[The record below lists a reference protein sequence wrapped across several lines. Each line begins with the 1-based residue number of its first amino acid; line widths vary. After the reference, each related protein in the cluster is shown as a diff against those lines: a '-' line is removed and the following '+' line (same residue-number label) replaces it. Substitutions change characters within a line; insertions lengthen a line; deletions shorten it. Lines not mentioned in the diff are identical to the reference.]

1 MDENF
6 LSPYD
11 ILGVSENA
19 SLGEIHCAYKRL
31 VRTVHPDR
39 NQKIYNW
46 SKEDVNEAFQMIF
59 QAYKTLVKQKKVST
73 EDFPETNVD
82 YILEEEYRISKEE
95 ASFDIKKFN
104 ENFNLMKQKIN
115 NLDEDPNDKGYSFF
129 NHGAKNVE
137 MIKFDNA
144 LIIYK
149 EPNEYLK
156 SSTAH
161 NLGETVIDDYS
172 INSNDNLHGSDL
184 KMAYKEPIKYKE
196 EEEELE
202 LELEKKLQELI
213 LEREQQIPLIDPKI
227 EEEKKK
233 KMERLEQIRQNKL
246 RKRDEI
252 LVTSLYLET

>member
-1 MDENF
+1 MEEDF

-11 ILGVSENA
+11 ILGVSETA

-59 QAYKTLVKQKKVST
+59 KAYKTLVKQKKVNV

-172 INSNDNLHGSDL
+172 INSNDSLYGSDL
-184 KMAYKEPIKYKE
+184 KIAYKEPIQHKEEKE
-196 EEEELE
+196 EEYLI
-202 LELEKKLQELI
+202 EKKLQELI
-213 LEREQQIPLIDPKI
+213 LKRDKQIPLIDPKI

>member
-39 NQKIYNW
+39 NQKVYNW

-104 ENFNLMKQKIN
+104 QNFNLMKQKFN
-115 NLDEDPNDKGYSFF
+115 TLDDDPNNKGYSFF
-129 NHGAKNVE
+129 NHGAEDVK
-137 MIKFDNA
+137 MIKFDNS
-144 LIIYK
+144 LVIYK
-149 EPNEYLK
+149 EPHEYLK
-156 SSTAH
+156 PTTAH
-161 NLGETVIDDYS
+161 NLGESVINDYS
-172 INSNDNLHGSDL
+172 INSNNLEGSDL
-184 KMAYKEPIKYKE
+184 KIAYREPTKLGEVKE
-196 EEEELE
+196 ENIEAKFKEL
-202 LELEKKLQELI
+202 LI
-213 LEREQQIPLIDPKI
+213 EREKSIPEIDPKVL
-227 EEEKKK
+227 EEKKK
-233 KMERLEQIRQNKL
+233 KKERVEQIRLNKL

-252 LVTSLYLET
+252 LVTSLYLK

>member
-1 MDENF
+1 MDQDF

-39 NQKIYNW
+39 NQKVYNW

-59 QAYKTLVKQKKVST
+59 KAYKTLVKQKKVNT
-73 EDFPETNVD
+73 EDFPETNID

-104 ENFNLMKQKIN
+104 QNFDLMKQKFN
-115 NLDEDPNDKGYSFF
+115 SLDDDPNNKGYSFF
-129 NHGAKNVE
+129 NHGAEDVK
-137 MIKFDNA
+137 MIKFDNS
-144 LIIYK
+144 LVIYK

-156 SSTAH
+156 PSTVQ
-161 NLGETVIDDYS
+161 NLGESVIDDYS
-172 INSNDNLHGSDL
+172 INSNNLEGSDL
-184 KMAYKEPIKYKE
+184 KLAYREPTKLEGVKE
-196 EEEELE
+196 ENLE
-202 LELEKKLQELI
+202 DKFQELL
-213 LEREQQIPLIDPKI
+213 LERKKTIPKIDPKVL
-227 EEEKKK
+227 EEKQKK
-233 KMERLEQIRQNKL
+233 KERLEQIRLNKL

-252 LVTSLYLET
+252 LVTSLYLK

>member
-1 MDENF
+1 MDQDF

-39 NQKIYNW
+39 NQKVYNW

-104 ENFNLMKQKIN
+104 QNFDIIKQKFN
-115 NLDEDPNDKGYSFF
+115 SLDDDPNNKGYSFF
-129 NHGAKNVE
+129 NHGAEDVK
-137 MIKFDNA
+137 MIKFDNS
-144 LIIYK
+144 LVIYK

-156 SSTAH
+156 PSTVQ
-161 NLGETVIDDYS
+161 NLGESVIDDYS
-172 INSNDNLHGSDL
+172 IKSNNLEGSDL
-184 KMAYKEPIKYKE
+184 KFAYREPTKLE
-196 EEEELE
+196 ETEEGNIED
-202 LELEKKLQELI
+202 KFQELL
-213 LEREQQIPLIDPKI
+213 LERKKTIPKIDPKTL
-227 EEEKKK
+227 EEKQKK
-233 KMERLEQIRQNKL
+233 KERLEQIRLNKL
-246 RKRDEI
+246 KKRDET
-252 LVTSLYLET
+252 LVTSLYLK

>member
-59 QAYKTLVKQKKVST
+59 QAYKTLVKQKKVTT

-104 ENFNLMKQKIN
+104 QDFDLIN
-115 NLDEDPNDKGYSFF
+115 KKSQDVDDDPNSRGYSFF
-129 NHGAKNVE
+129 NHGAKDIKMV
-137 MIKFDNA
+137 KFDNS
-144 LIIYK
+144 LIVYK
-149 EPNEYLK
+149 EPNEYINPSCAK
-156 SSTAH
+156 K
-161 NLGETVIDDYS
+161 LGESVIDDYS
-172 INSNDNLHGSDL
+172 ISSNNLSGSDL
-184 KMAYKEPIKYKE
+184 KLAYREPTKLKEKE
-196 EEEELE
+196 REKD
-202 LELEKKLQELI
+202 LEKKFQELL
-213 LEREQQIPLIDPKI
+213 LEREKPIPKGDPKED
-227 EEEKKK
+227 EERRKKK
-233 KMERLEQIRQNKL
+233 ERLEQIRLNKL
-246 RKRDEI
+246 KRRDEI
-252 LVTSLYLET
+252 LVTKLYLK

>member
-39 NQKIYNW
+39 NQKVYNW

-59 QAYKTLVKQKKVST
+59 QAYKTLVKQKKVTT

-104 ENFNLMKQKIN
+104 QNFDIIKQKYQD
-115 NLDEDPNDKGYSFF
+115 LDDDPNQRGYSFF
-129 NHGAKNVE
+129 NHGANDVKMV
-137 MIKFDNA
+137 KFDNS
-144 LIIYK
+144 LIVYK

-156 SSTAH
+156 PTTAQ
-161 NLGETVIDDYS
+161 NLGESIINDYS
-172 INSNDNLHGSDL
+172 INSNNLEGSDL
-184 KMAYKEPIKYKE
+184 KLAYREPTKLGEVKE
-196 EEEELE
+196 ENLE
-202 LELEKKLQELI
+202 AKFQELL
-213 LEREQQIPLIDPKI
+213 LEREKPIPKEDPKNS
-227 EEEKKK
+227 EERKKK
-233 KMERLEQIRQNKL
+233 KERLEQIRLNKL

-252 LVTSLYLET
+252 LVTKLYLE

>member
-39 NQKIYNW
+39 NQKVYNW

-59 QAYKTLVKQKKVST
+59 QAYKTLVKQKKVTT

-104 ENFNLMKQKIN
+104 QNFDIIKQKYQD
-115 NLDEDPNDKGYSFF
+115 LDDDPNQRGYSFF
-129 NHGAKNVE
+129 NHGANDVKMV
-137 MIKFDNA
+137 KFDNS
-144 LIIYK
+144 LIVYK

-156 SSTAH
+156 PTTAQ
-161 NLGETVIDDYS
+161 NLGESIINDYS
-172 INSNDNLHGSDL
+172 INSDNLSGSDL
-184 KMAYKEPIKYKE
+184 KIAYREPTKLGEIKE
-196 EEEELE
+196 ENIEE
-202 LELEKKLQELI
+202 KFQELL
-213 LEREQQIPLIDPKI
+213 LEREKPIPKEDPKNS
-227 EEEKKK
+227 EERKKK
-233 KMERLEQIRQNKL
+233 KERLEQIRLNKL

-252 LVTSLYLET
+252 LVTKLYLE

>member
-39 NQKIYNW
+39 NQKVYNW
-46 SKEDVNEAFQMIF
+46 TKEDVNEAFQMIF

-95 ASFDIKKFN
+95 ASFDIKQFN
-104 ENFNLMKQKIN
+104 QNFDLMKQKFN
-115 NLDEDPNDKGYSFF
+115 TLDDDPNNKGYSFF
-129 NHGAKNVE
+129 NHGAEDVK
-137 MIKFDNA
+137 MIKFDNS

-149 EPNEYLK
+149 EPHEYLQPT
-156 SSTAH
+156 TAQ
-161 NLGETVIDDYS
+161 NLGESVINDYS
-172 INSNDNLHGSDL
+172 INSNNLEGSDL
-184 KMAYKEPIKYKE
+184 KIAYREPTKLGDIE
-196 EEEELE
+196 EEDVEVKLKEL
-202 LELEKKLQELI
+202 LN
-213 LEREQQIPLIDPKI
+213 EREKIIPEIDTKVL
-227 EEEKKK
+227 EEKKK
-233 KMERLEQIRQNKL
+233 KKERIEQIRLNKL

-252 LVTSLYLET
+252 LVTSLYLK

>member
-39 NQKIYNW
+39 NQKVYNW

-59 QAYKTLVKQKKVST
+59 QAYKTLVKQKKVNT

-104 ENFNLMKQKIN
+104 QNFDLMKQKFNTI
-115 NLDEDPNDKGYSFF
+115 DDDPNNKGYSFF
-129 NHGAKNVE
+129 NHGAEDVK
-137 MIKFDNA
+137 MIKFDNS
-144 LIIYK
+144 LVIYK
-149 EPNEYLK
+149 EPHEYLNPT
-156 SSTAH
+156 TAK
-161 NLGETVIDDYS
+161 NLGESVINDYS
-172 INSNDNLHGSDL
+172 INSDNLNGSDL
-184 KMAYKEPIKYKE
+184 KFAYREPTKLGEIKE
-196 EEEELE
+196 ENVEEKLKEL
-202 LELEKKLQELI
+202 LI
-213 LEREQQIPLIDPKI
+213 EREKSIPEIDPKVL
-227 EEEKKK
+227 EEKKK
-233 KMERLEQIRQNKL
+233 KKERIEQIRLNKL

-252 LVTSLYLET
+252 LVTSLYLK

>member
-59 QAYKTLVKQKKVST
+59 QAYKTLVKQKKVTT

-104 ENFNLMKQKIN
+104 QDFVLIN
-115 NLDEDPNDKGYSFF
+115 KKSQDIDDDPNSRGYSFF
-129 NHGAKNVE
+129 NHGAKDIKMV
-137 MIKFDNA
+137 KFDNS
-144 LIIYK
+144 LIVYK
-149 EPNEYLK
+149 EPNEYIK
-156 SSTAH
+156 PSGAK
-161 NLGETVIDDYS
+161 NLGESVIDDYS
-172 INSNDNLHGSDL
+172 ISSNTLSGSDL
-184 KMAYKEPIKYKE
+184 KLAYREPTKLKEKE
-196 EEEELE
+196 EETD
-202 LELEKKLQELI
+202 LEKTFQELL
-213 LEREQQIPLIDPKI
+213 LEREPTKS
-227 EEEKKK
+227 EEQKEKENLGKK
-233 KMERLEQIRQNKL
+233 FQESRIKQMKNISIVS
-246 RKRDEI
+246 I
-252 LVTSLYLET
+252 LLL

>member
-1 MDENF
+1 MDQDF

-39 NQKIYNW
+39 NQKVYNW

-59 QAYKTLVKQKKVST
+59 KAYKTLVKQKKVNT
-73 EDFPETNVD
+73 EDFPETNID

-104 ENFNLMKQKIN
+104 QNFDLMKQKFN
-115 NLDEDPNDKGYSFF
+115 SLDDDPNNKGYSFF
-129 NHGAKNVE
+129 NHGAEDVK
-137 MIKFDNA
+137 MIKFDNS
-144 LIIYK
+144 LVIYK

-156 SSTAH
+156 PSTVQ
-161 NLGETVIDDYS
+161 NLGESVIDDYS
-172 INSNDNLHGSDL
+172 INSNNLEGSDL
-184 KMAYKEPIKYKE
+184 KLSYREPTKLEGVKE
-196 EEEELE
+196 ENIED
-202 LELEKKLQELI
+202 KFQELL
-213 LEREQQIPLIDPKI
+213 LERKKTIPKIDPKVL
-227 EEEKKK
+227 EEKQKK
-233 KMERLEQIRQNKL
+233 KERLEQIRLNKL

-252 LVTSLYLET
+252 PIRKYFT

>member
-59 QAYKTLVKQKKVST
+59 QAYKTLVKQKKVTT

-104 ENFNLMKQKIN
+104 QDFDLIN
-115 NLDEDPNDKGYSFF
+115 KKSQDVDDDPNSRGYSFF
-129 NHGAKNVE
+129 NHGAKDIKMV
-137 MIKFDNA
+137 KFDNS
-144 LIIYK
+144 LIVYK
-149 EPNEYLK
+149 EPNEYINHSCAK
-156 SSTAH
+156 K
-161 NLGETVIDDYS
+161 LGESVIDDYS
-172 INSNDNLHGSDL
+172 IISNNLSGSDL
-184 KMAYKEPIKYKE
+184 KLAYREPMKLKEKE
-196 EEEELE
+196 REKD
-202 LELEKKLQELI
+202 LEKKFQELL
-213 LEREQQIPLIDPKI
+213 LEREKPIPKGDPKED
-227 EEEKKK
+227 EERRKKK
-233 KMERLEQIRQNKL
+233 ERLEQIRLNKL
-246 RKRDEI
+246 KRRDEI
-252 LVTSLYLET
+252 LVTKLYLK

>member
-11 ILGVSENA
+11 ILGVSETA

-59 QAYKTLVKQKKVST
+59 NAYKTLVKQKKVTT

-104 ENFNLMKQKIN
+104 QDFDLIN
-115 NLDEDPNDKGYSFF
+115 KKSQDVDDDPNSRGYSFF
-129 NHGAKNVE
+129 NHGAKDIKMV
-137 MIKFDNA
+137 KFDNS
-144 LIIYK
+144 LIVYK
-149 EPNEYLK
+149 EPNEYINPSCAK
-156 SSTAH
+156 
-161 NLGETVIDDYS
+161 NLGESVIDDYS
-172 INSNDNLHGSDL
+172 ISSNNLSGSDL
-184 KMAYKEPIKYKE
+184 KLAYREPTKLKEKE
-196 EEEELE
+196 GETN
-202 LELEKKLQELI
+202 LEKKFQELL
-213 LEREQQIPLIDPKI
+213 LEREKSIPKEDPK
-227 EEEKKK
+227 ESEKRKKK
-233 KMERLEQIRQNKL
+233 KERLEQIRLNKL
-246 RKRDEI
+246 KRRDEI
-252 LVTSLYLET
+252 LVTKLYLK

>member
-39 NQKIYNW
+39 NQKVYNW

-104 ENFNLMKQKIN
+104 QNFDIIKQKYQD
-115 NLDEDPNDKGYSFF
+115 LDDDPNHRGYSFF
-129 NHGAKNVE
+129 NHGANDIKMV
-137 MIKFDNA
+137 KFDNS
-144 LIIYK
+144 LIVYK

-156 SSTAH
+156 PTTAQ
-161 NLGETVIDDYS
+161 NLGESIINDYS
-172 INSNDNLHGSDL
+172 INSNNLEGSDL
-184 KMAYKEPIKYKE
+184 KLAYREPTKLGEVKE
-196 EEEELE
+196 ENLE
-202 LELEKKLQELI
+202 AKFQELL
-213 LEREQQIPLIDPKI
+213 LEREKPIPKEDPKNL
-227 EEEKKK
+227 EERKKK
-233 KMERLEQIRQNKL
+233 KERLEQIRLNKL

-252 LVTSLYLET
+252 LVTKLYLE

>member
-59 QAYKTLVKQKKVST
+59 QAYKTLVKQKKVTT

-104 ENFNLMKQKIN
+104 QDFDLIN
-115 NLDEDPNDKGYSFF
+115 KKSQDVDDDPNSRGYSFF
-129 NHGAKNVE
+129 NHGAKDIKMV
-137 MIKFDNA
+137 KFDNS
-144 LIIYK
+144 LIVYK
-149 EPNEYLK
+149 EPNEYIK
-156 SSTAH
+156 PSGAK
-161 NLGETVIDDYS
+161 NLGESVIDDYS
-172 INSNDNLHGSDL
+172 INSNNLSGSDL
-184 KMAYKEPIKYKE
+184 KLAYREPTKLKAKEGE
-196 EEEELE
+196 TD
-202 LELEKKLQELI
+202 LEKKFQELL
-213 LEREQQIPLIDPKI
+213 LEREKPIPKGDPKED
-227 EEEKKK
+227 EERRKKK
-233 KMERLEQIRQNKL
+233 ERLEQIRLNKL
-246 RKRDEI
+246 KRRDEI
-252 LVTSLYLET
+252 LVTKLYLK

>member
-1 MDENF
+1 MDQDF

-39 NQKIYNW
+39 NQKVYNW

-104 ENFNLMKQKIN
+104 S
-115 NLDEDPNDKGYSFF
+115 LDDDPNNKGYSFF
-129 NHGAKNVE
+129 NHGAEDVK
-137 MIKFDNA
+137 MIKFDNS
-144 LIIYK
+144 LVIYK

-156 SSTAH
+156 PSTVQ
-161 NLGETVIDDYS
+161 NLGESVIDDYS
-172 INSNDNLHGSDL
+172 INSNNLEGSDL
-184 KMAYKEPIKYKE
+184 KLAYRVPTKLEETKE
-196 EEEELE
+196 ENVED
-202 LELEKKLQELI
+202 KFQELLLERKKTIPEIDPEI
-213 LEREQQIPLIDPKI
+213 LEEKQ
-227 EEEKKK
+227 KKK
-233 KMERLEQIRQNKL
+233 ERLEQIRLNKL
-246 RKRDEI
+246 KKRDEI
-252 LVTSLYLET
+252 LVTSLYLK

>member
-59 QAYKTLVKQKKVST
+59 QAYKTLVKQKKVTT

-104 ENFNLMKQKIN
+104 QDFDLIN
-115 NLDEDPNDKGYSFF
+115 KKSQDVDDDPNSRGYSFF
-129 NHGAKNVE
+129 NHGAKDIKMV
-137 MIKFDNA
+137 KFDNS

-149 EPNEYLK
+149 EPNEYINPSNTK
-156 SSTAH
+156 K
-161 NLGETVIDDYS
+161 LGESVIDDYS
-172 INSNDNLHGSDL
+172 INSNNLSGSDL
-184 KMAYKEPIKYKE
+184 KLAYREPTKLEEKEGEIN
-196 EEEELE
+196 
-202 LELEKKLQELI
+202 LEKRLQELL
-213 LEREQQIPLIDPKI
+213 LEREKPIPKGDPKED
-227 EEEKKK
+227 EERRKKK
-233 KMERLEQIRQNKL
+233 ERLEQIRLNKL
-246 RKRDEI
+246 KRRDEI
-252 LVTSLYLET
+252 LVTNLYLK

>member
-1 MDENF
+1 MDQDF

-39 NQKIYNW
+39 NQKVYNW

-104 ENFNLMKQKIN
+104 QNFDIIKQKFN
-115 NLDEDPNDKGYSFF
+115 SLDDDPNDKGYSFF
-129 NHGAKNVE
+129 NHGAEDVK
-137 MIKFDNA
+137 MIKFDNS
-144 LIIYK
+144 LVIYK

-156 SSTAH
+156 PSTVQ
-161 NLGETVIDDYS
+161 NLGESVIDDYS
-172 INSNDNLHGSDL
+172 IKYNNLEGSDL
-184 KMAYKEPIKYKE
+184 KFAYREPTKLKETE
-196 EEEELE
+196 EGDIEDNFQ
-202 LELEKKLQELI
+202 KLL
-213 LEREQQIPLIDPKI
+213 LERKKTIPKIDPKTL
-227 EEEKKK
+227 EEKQKK
-233 KMERLEQIRQNKL
+233 KERLEQIRLNKL
-246 RKRDEI
+246 KKRDET
-252 LVTSLYLET
+252 LVTSLYLK

>member
-11 ILGVSENA
+11 ILGVSENS

-59 QAYKTLVKQKKVST
+59 QAYKTLVKQKKVTT

-104 ENFNLMKQKIN
+104 QEFDLISKKSQD
-115 NLDEDPNDKGYSFF
+115 LDDDPDSRGYSFF
-129 NHGAKNVE
+129 NHGAKDIKMV
-137 MIKFDNA
+137 KFDNS
-144 LIIYK
+144 LIVYK
-149 EPNEYLK
+149 EPNEYIK
-156 SSTAH
+156 PSGAK
-161 NLGETVIDDYS
+161 NLGESVIDDYS
-172 INSNDNLHGSDL
+172 ISSNNLDGSDL
-184 KMAYKEPIKYKE
+184 KLAYREPTKLKE
-196 EEEELE
+196 EEGETD
-202 LELEKKLQELI
+202 LEKRFQEL
-213 LEREQQIPLIDPKI
+213 LFEREKPIPKEDPKED
-227 EEEKKK
+227 EERRKKK
-233 KMERLEQIRQNKL
+233 ERLEQIRLNKL
-246 RKRDEI
+246 KRRDEI
-252 LVTSLYLET
+252 LVTKLYLK